1 MYENETWGSD
11 EELQAQIKD
20 LQEKVA
26 YLDNHFN
33 HKNFSLTT
41 KEGKEIFFENFLA
54 KEILAAVRKTL
65 VGKAVHEDMV
75 CEKTHCRPRLDEER

>member
-26 YLDNHFN
+26 YLDNNFN
-33 HKNFSLTT
+33 HKDFSITT
-41 KEGKEIFFENFLA
+41 KGGKEIFFENYLA
-54 KEILAAVRKTL
+54 KEVLAGIRKTL
-65 VGKAVHEDMV
+65 VGKAVHEEVV
-75 CEKTHCRPRLDEER
+75 CEKTHCRVKEEGE